1 MRHLLT
7 AALVAVALPAQAA
20 DMKAPAMQAQA
31 AAGPS
36 WQGFYLGG
44 HAGYGFGDIKALDE
58 FKFEPNGFVGGGQ
71 AGYNWQYGQLV
82 AGVEVD
88 ATWLGNRDNL
98 TAGICEGDCG
108 ISAKYDLIGSARVRV
123 GSTVFGPRLLA
134 YGTGG
139 LAWAHTTISAE
150 SMSLGNNHFGYAVGG
165 GLEVLLGNHWT
176 ARAEFLHYDFGASTV
191 AGVLPTKE
199 TYNVVRG
206 AINFKF

>member
-1 MRHLLT
+1 MKALLT

-20 DMKAPAMQAQA
+20 DMKAPQAQA

-36 WQGFYLGG
+36 WQGFYLGAHG
-44 HAGYGFGDIKALDE
+44 GYGTGKIEAFSEFE
-58 FKFEPNGFVGGGQ
+58 FKPDGFVGGGQ

-88 ATWLGNRDNL
+88 ATWLGNRDSVSL
-98 TAGICEGDCG
+98 CEGECG
-108 ISAKYDLIGSARVRV
+108 ISGKYDLIGSARVRV
-123 GSTVFGPRLLA
+123 GSTIFGPRLLA

-139 LAWAHTTISAE
+139 LAWAHTTIAAE
-150 SMSLGNNHFGYAVGG
+150 GMSFGNNHFGWAAGG
-165 GLEVLLGNHWT
+165 GLELLLGNHWT
-176 ARAEFLHYDFGASTV
+176 ARAEFLHYDFGASTI